1 MTKNGRVDVTNHLLL
16 SLLLASAASP
26 ALTQANPASKGPQPV
41 SRAVYMSRIDNG
53 FGEIDTN
60 KDGYASR
67 AEIEA
72 AETRAIAAR
81 KTQQLKQRE
90 AAFRQMDKDKSG
102 SLSLTEF
109 NAPVAA
115 QAERKADATPRL
127 NRLDTN
133 KDGRVS
139 MVENRAPASAQF
151 DRLDTNKDG
160 ILSVEEQRPR
170 QRR

>member
-1 MTKNGRVDVTNHLLL
+1 MTNYLLL
-16 SLLLASAASP
+16 SALVAAVAAP
-26 ALTQANPASKGPQPV
+26 ALPQAAATPKGPQAI
-41 SRAVYMSRIDNG
+41 SRVVYMSRIDQG

-72 AETRAIAAR
+72 AETKAIAIRKAR
-81 KTQQLKQRE
+81 VLKQRE
-90 AAFRQMDKDKSG
+90 EAFRKMDKDNNG
-102 SLSLTEF
+102 SVSLQEF
-109 NAPVAA
+109 NAAIVDAP
-115 QAERKADATPRL
+115 ERKADATPRI

-133 KDGRVS
+133 KDGRIS

-160 ILSVEEQRPR
+160 ILSVEEQAKA
-170 QRR
+170 RRR